1 MWLRQRRNPMT
12 DGQPNEGVREG
23 ENSWANSRRRGQ
35 SELHALRAEGEINSY
50 SCPTCGSQ
58 NTQRLSTAYMS
69 GLSQFSAVTSGIGWA
84 RAPMIGR
91 GWTSGTSQ
99 TQLSAISA
107 PPPKKSYRNGL
118 LLLFLSPL
126 LAAIVAEAVFLIVQR
141 MFGASLIYEQLAT
154 ISFFGLEI
162 VAITVLLR
170 VFAFNKNIWPRLLRE
185 WQMSFLCRRCGQVF
199 VQASVP

>member
-12 DGQPNEGVREG
+12 AGQPNEGDREG
-23 ENSWANSRRRGQ
+23 ENSWVNGSRRRQ
-35 SELHALRAEGEINSY
+35 SELHALRAEDEINSY

-84 RAPMIGR
+84 RAPVFGR
-91 GWTSGTSQ
+91 GWTNGTSQ

-162 VAITVLLR
+162 VAVTVLLR

-185 WQMSFLCRRCGQVF
+185 WQISFLCRRCGQVF

>member
-1 MWLRQRRNPMT
+1 
-12 DGQPNEGVREG
+12 
-23 ENSWANSRRRGQ
+23 
-35 SELHALRAEGEINSY
+35 
-50 SCPTCGSQ
+50 
-58 NTQRLSTAYMS
+58 
-69 GLSQFSAVTSGIGWA
+69 
-84 RAPMIGR
+84 MIGR

-170 VFAFNKNIWPRLLRE
+170 AFAFNKNIWPGLLRE

>member
-1 MWLRQRRNPMT
+1 MRLRQPANRMT
-12 DGQPNEGVREG
+12 DRE
-23 ENSWANSRRRGQ
+23 ANQGGRDHQ
-35 SELHALRAEGEINSY
+35 SVLHVPREETDILYG
-50 SCPTCGSQ
+50 CPACRSQ
-58 NTQRLSTAYMS
+58 NTQRLSTVHMS
-69 GLSQFSAVTSGIGWA
+69 GLSQFSAVTGGIGWTGSSA
-84 RAPMIGR
+84 IG
-91 GWTSGTSQ
+91 GAWTTGTSQ

-126 LAAIVAEAVFLIVQR
+126 LAAIVAEAVFLIAQR

-170 VFAFNKNIWPRLLRE
+170 AFAFNKNIWPGLFRE
-185 WQMSFLCRRCGQVF
+185 WHLSFL
-199 VQASVP
+199 

>member
-12 DGQPNEGVREG
+12 DGQPNEGGREG
-23 ENSWANSRRRGQ
+23 ENSWANSSRRGQ
-35 SELHALRAEGEINSY
+35 SKLHALRAEGEINSY

-84 RAPMIGR
+84 RAPMIAR

-118 LLLFLSPL
+118 FLLFLAPFIGPAPFAL
-126 LAAIVAEAVFLIVQR
+126 LERISGVTPVFEHLAVV
-141 MFGASLIYEQLAT
+141 FGI
-154 ISFFGLEI
+154 FLEI
-162 VAITVLLR
+162 VAFVWLIST
-170 VFAFNKNIWPRLLRE
+170 FTFNKTVWPK
-185 WQMSFLCRRCGQVF
+185 LCRQWHLHFVCLRCGQIF
-199 VQASVP
+199 VSG

>member
-1 MWLRQRRNPMT
+1 
-12 DGQPNEGVREG
+12 
-23 ENSWANSRRRGQ
+23 
-35 SELHALRAEGEINSY
+35 
-50 SCPTCGSQ
+50 
-58 NTQRLSTAYMS
+58 
-69 GLSQFSAVTSGIGWA
+69 
-84 RAPMIGR
+84 
-91 GWTSGTSQ
+91 
-99 TQLSAISA
+99 
-107 PPPKKSYRNGL
+107 
-118 LLLFLSPL
+118 LSPL

-185 WQMSFLCRRCGQVF
+185 WQISFLCPRCGQVF

>member
-1 MWLRQRRNPMT
+1 MT
-12 DGQPNEGVREG
+12 DRQPNEGDREG
-23 ENSWANSRRRGQ
+23 ENSWVNGSRPRQ
-35 SELHALRAEGEINSY
+35 SEQRSLRPVVDMNSF

-58 NTQRLSTAYMS
+58 NTQLLSTAYMS

-99 TQLSAISA
+99 TQLSAMSA

-141 MFGASLIYEQLAT
+141 MFGAGLIYEQLAT

-162 VAITVLLR
+162 VAITALLR
-170 VFAFNKNIWPRLLRE
+170 AFAFNKNIWPGLLRE